1 MAPLHLQVLERNPRR
16 LKIALQRFTP
26 EQLAWRAGAGLG
38 LLALGSQLWKPSPL
52 LGLLAVA
59 AGLGIGIPWGLGQIL
74 SLDRERQRATL
85 TRLGGPWGLWRQ
97 QVFSYPLAQLQGVRL
112 QKMGQ
117 EILDEEAQA
126 SFQIQAQVRL
136 QFRRGAFEQ
145 ELEEKLQEE
154 VIACFSSQSA
164 IKKGEPEALA
174 LAQRL
179 VGSIQAYMN
188 L

>member
-1 MAPLHLQVLERNPRR
+1 MRPVYLQVLERNPRR
-16 LKIALQRFTP
+16 LRIALQRFTP
-26 EQLAWRAGAGLG
+26 EQLAWRVVVGLG
-38 LLALGSQLWKPSPL
+38 LLALGSQLWGRSPL
-52 LGLLAVA
+52 VGLLAVA

-112 QKMGQ
+112 QRLGQ
-117 EILDEEAQA
+117 EILDEEARE

-145 ELEEKLQEE
+145 KLEEKFQEE

-164 IKKGEPEALA
+164 IKEGEPEALT

-179 VGSIQAYMN
+179 VGWIQDYLN

>member
-1 MAPLHLQVLERNPRR
+1 MALVHLQVLERNPRR
-16 LKIALQRFTP
+16 LRIALQRFTP
-26 EQLAWRAGAGLG
+26 EQLAWRAVAGLG
-38 LLALGSQLWKPSPL
+38 LLALGSQLWGRSPL
-52 LGLLAVA
+52 VGLLTAG

-85 TRLGGPWGLWRQ
+85 TRLGGPWGIWRQ
-97 QVFSYPLAQLQGVRL
+97 QVFSHPLAQLQGVRL
-112 QKMGQ
+112 HRVGQ
-117 EILDEEAQA
+117 EILDKQAQEI
-126 SFQIQAQVRL
+126 FQVQTQVRL

-145 ELEEKLQEE
+145 QLEEKLQEE

-179 VGSIQAYMN
+179 AGWIQAYMN
-188 L
+188 P

>member
-1 MAPLHLQVLERNPRR
+1 MALVYLQVLERTPRR
-16 LKIALQRFTP
+16 LRIALQRFTS
-26 EQLAWRAGAGLG
+26 EQLAWRVVAGLG
-38 LLALGSQLWKPSPL
+38 LLALGSQLWQPSPL

-74 SLDRERQRATL
+74 SVDRERQRVTL
-85 TRLGGPWGLWRQ
+85 TRLGGPWGIWRQ

-112 QKMGQ
+112 QRLGQ
-117 EILDEEAQA
+117 EILDKEAQE
-126 SFQIQAQVRL
+126 SFQLQAQVRL
-136 QFRRGAFEQ
+136 QFRPQVFEQ
-145 ELEEKLQEE
+145 ELEE

-179 VGSIQAYMN
+179 AGWIQAYMN
-188 L
+188 P

>member
-1 MAPLHLQVLERNPRR
+1 MRPVYLQVLERNPRR
-16 LKIALQRFTP
+16 LRIALQRFTP
-26 EQLAWRAGAGLG
+26 EQLAWRVVVGLG
-38 LLALGSQLWKPSPL
+38 LLALGSQLWGRSPL
-52 LGLLAVA
+52 VGLLAVA

-112 QKMGQ
+112 QRLGQ
-117 EILDEEAQA
+117 EILDEEARE

-145 ELEEKLQEE
+145 KLEEKISRRGYCLLQQP
-154 VIACFSSQSA
+154 IGDQRRRAGSA
-164 IKKGEPEALA
+164 YPGTAAGGLDPGL
-174 LAQRL
+174 
-179 VGSIQAYMN
+179 S
-188 L
+188 